1 VEKLF
6 KLNPSLCLEVG
17 RIFAGLTDCI
27 VVNHLT
33 KDEYNTIKDMGLD
46 VIVFQAKVNWVV
58 SSQEPLPSN
67 HLLFYVFIKNCKKDV
82 MKTLKEIERLE
93 KNPTL
98 ENRLRINELEGIL
111 LGYPECCVK
120 EFIHLKMA
128 SSLGEAPPPET
139 KTVLE
144 CIKSDLFVDVLKNF
158 PEPEFP
164 EIAYSLFTSNFYPC
178 KIGCIKAKRVG
189 KDYENYL
196 DKYSLAYRCKI
207 VSNVV
212 NLLVPVFEVYRVSP
226 NPKTEFGKAVVEFVE
241 NLGNLRDKAE
251 KIVDLYKLN
260 PIKFENDYI
269 AYRYAQSNI

>member
-33 KDEYNTIKDMGLD
+33 KNEYNTIKDMGLD
-46 VIVFQAKVNWVV
+46 VAVFQAKINWIV

-67 HLLFYVFIKNCKKDV
+67 HLLFYVFRKNCKKEV

-111 LGYPECCVK
+111 LGYPDCCVR
-120 EFIHLKMA
+120 EFIHLKRL
-128 SSLGEAPPPET
+128 SSLGEALPPET

-144 CIKSDLFVDVLKNF
+144 CIRSGLFAEVLKNF
-158 PEPEFP
+158 PEPEIP

-178 KIGCIKAKRVG
+178 KIGCTKAKRIG
-189 KDYENYL
+189 KDYKNYL

-207 VSNVV
+207 VSNVI
-212 NLLVPVFEVYRVSP
+212 NLLVPVFEIYRALP
-226 NPKTEFGKAVVEFVE
+226 NPKTEFGKVVVEFIE
-241 NLGNLRDKAE
+241 SLGKLKGKAK